1 MKLIKLDCDTLR
13 DTPLGNETLTIGVF
27 ASRIRVGLT
36 IGASGTNVGTLA
48 ASTIVAGGVTSTA
61 TSLVFG
67 AFWEQTISSCIEW
80 MKLK

>member
-1 MKLIKLDCDTLR
+1 MKLIKLDCGTLG

-48 ASTIVAGGVTSTA
+48 ASTIAAGGVTSIT
-61 TSLVFG
+61 TSSVTS
-67 AFWEQTISSCIEW
+67 AFREQPFLHALNEW
-80 MKLK
+80 N